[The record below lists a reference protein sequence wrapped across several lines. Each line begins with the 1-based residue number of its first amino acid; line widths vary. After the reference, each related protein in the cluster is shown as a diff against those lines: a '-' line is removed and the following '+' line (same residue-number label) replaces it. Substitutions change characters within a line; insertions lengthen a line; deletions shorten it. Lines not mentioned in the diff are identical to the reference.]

1 MLRAVDLWSMT
12 KRELGGLMRD
22 GAPLPP
28 EALDGDFF
36 GVSLGLPPTL
46 ERLTWKVFRK
56 RFHKEGAAIL
66 GKNIRMEQFG
76 PRGPCEPMLANGIPI
91 EFGPFEVT
99 PLPGDGTPFHC
110 REGIVLDYGA
120 RHPVWHPMR
129 PVRDALVAVNP
140 GSTDLLLGALYLEL
154 GGKRART
161 PSFFTLE
168 RESTR
173 IAP

>member
-36 GVSLGLPPTL
+36 
-46 ERLTWKVFRK
+46 
-56 RFHKEGAAIL
+56 L

-110 REGIVLDYGA
+110 REGVVLDYGA

>member
-1 MLRAVDLWSMT
+1 
-12 KRELGGLMRD
+12 
-22 GAPLPP
+22 
-28 EALDGDFF
+28 
-36 GVSLGLPPTL
+36 
-46 ERLTWKVFRK
+46 
-56 RFHKEGAAIL
+56 
-66 GKNIRMEQFG
+66 
-76 PRGPCEPMLANGIPI
+76 
-91 EFGPFEVT
+91 
-99 PLPGDGTPFHC
+99 
-110 REGIVLDYGA
+110 
-120 RHPVWHPMR
+120 MR